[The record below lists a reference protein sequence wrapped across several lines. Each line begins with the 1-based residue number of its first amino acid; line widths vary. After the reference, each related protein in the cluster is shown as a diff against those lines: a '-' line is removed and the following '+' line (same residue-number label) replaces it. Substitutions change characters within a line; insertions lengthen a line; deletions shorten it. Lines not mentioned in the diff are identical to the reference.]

1 MENSSEW
8 TYSIPNFNNSYTSC
22 DLLSSCSLNMLQNQY
37 GKDHAALAVTLGSCC
52 GGLGQNLSGWDI
64 SKILLVPHTEIHWI
78 ILFLLSYWGRTSIC
92 WKPERA
98 ITSCWKPERA
108 RKSEIDGKRD
118 RMGAKGFKNGK
129 QTRICLLK
137 VFLNKYGKEVF
148 YALQSAFQL
157 RQMNMLIEQ
166 IR

>member
-1 MENSSEW
+1 MENGSEW

-37 GKDHAALAVTLGSCC
+37 GKDMFYLHSL
-52 GGLGQNLSGWDI
+52 
-64 SKILLVPHTEIHWI
+64 
-78 ILFLLSYWGRTSIC
+78 Y
-92 WKPERA
+92 
-98 ITSCWKPERA
+98 
-108 RKSEIDGKRD
+108 
-118 RMGAKGFKNGK
+118 FKNGK

-137 VFLNKYGKEVF
+137 AFLNKYGKEVF

-157 RQMNMLIEQ
+157 RQMKMLIEQ